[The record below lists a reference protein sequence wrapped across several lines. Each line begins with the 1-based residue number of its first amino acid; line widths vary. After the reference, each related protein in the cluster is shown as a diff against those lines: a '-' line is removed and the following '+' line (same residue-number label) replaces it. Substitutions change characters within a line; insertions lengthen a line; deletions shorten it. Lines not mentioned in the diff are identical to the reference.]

1 MPRCPCGFRAW
12 TALFLGAAIGTVSVK
27 APRDTR
33 HVHGA
38 GGVLRR
44 GRGGDVR
51 GEPSG
56 RQEAGL
62 GQSVKL
68 EGECGRKAA
77 CLALVGGHEHMDEV
91 ALRAA
96 RIQGVALGRNAY
108 CLFS

>member
-1 MPRCPCGFRAW
+1 M
-12 TALFLGAAIGTVSVK
+12 
-27 APRDTR
+27 
-33 HVHGA
+33 
-38 GGVLRR
+38 
-44 GRGGDVR
+44 
-51 GEPSG
+51 
-56 RQEAGL
+56 
-62 GQSVKL
+62 KL